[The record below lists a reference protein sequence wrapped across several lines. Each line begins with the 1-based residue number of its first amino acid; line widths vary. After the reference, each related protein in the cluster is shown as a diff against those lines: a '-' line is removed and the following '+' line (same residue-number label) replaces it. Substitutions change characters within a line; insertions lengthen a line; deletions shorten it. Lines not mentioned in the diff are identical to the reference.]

1 MKKTSKV
8 FYTIFAIVAS
18 FLALLP
24 VLLNLAGS
32 FVSEHFAES
41 VFSGTLEGAA
51 KDAEGITSIF
61 SIGQYTD
68 VLIASPDYLFRF
80 WNSVALVV
88 PVVIFQM
95 ILSSL
100 TAYGLSQGK
109 GKFFSAV
116 LLIYLVLMMLPKQV
130 TVIPNYY
137 AVKELGLLN
146 TNFAIWLPG
155 IFSPFSVYL
164 LTKYMKR
171 VPKETLEAA
180 RLDGAGEFRLYFHIM
195 LPAVKGELIAL
206 STLVL
211 VDTWNQVELPLM
223 MFSDAQKYPLSVYL
237 SMIRE
242 NAAGISFASS
252 MIYMIPV
259 VLLFL
264 YASKELERGVGS
276 MN

>member
-32 FVSEHFAES
+32 FVSELFAES

-51 KDAEGITSIF
+51 KDTEGITSIF

-116 LLIYLVLMMLPKQV
+116 LLVYLVLMMLPKQV

-195 LPAVKGELIAL
+195 LPAVKGEFIAL

>member
-41 VFSGTLEGAA
+41 VFSGTLESAA
-51 KDAEGITSIF
+51 RDAEGITSIF

-211 VDTWNQVELPLM
+211 VDTWNQVELPLR

-264 YASKELERGVGS
+264 YASKELEQGVG
-276 MN
+276 NVN

>member
-41 VFSGTLEGAA
+41 VFSGTLESAA
-51 KDAEGITSIF
+51 RDAEGITSIF

-264 YASKELERGVGS
+264 YASKELEQGVG
-276 MN
+276 NVN

>member
-1 MKKTSKV
+1 M
-8 FYTIFAIVAS
+8 
-18 FLALLP
+18 
-24 VLLNLAGS
+24 
-32 FVSEHFAES
+32 
-41 VFSGTLEGAA
+41 
-51 KDAEGITSIF
+51 
-61 SIGQYTD
+61 
-68 VLIASPDYLFRF
+68 
-80 WNSVALVV
+80 
-88 PVVIFQM
+88 PVVLFQM